1 MLRNTTCLIN
11 LPPKLAFPIRNMCLF
26 LQFYGEKVNNNL
38 RKRHTCNHFSS
49 ISNTVQWCISFWL
62 PWMVVFWVSDFP
74 NKLFFFFFLFQH
86 KRVRG
91 KKLSETRLGLLAKWQ
106 ESSPFLGEFSK
117 VIYPKYYEE
126 LKWTHK
132 NGCLGACRR

>member
-1 MLRNTTCLIN
+1 
-11 LPPKLAFPIRNMCLF
+11 MCLY
-26 LQFYGEKVNNNL
+26 LQFYGEKVKNNL
-38 RKRHTCNHFSS
+38 RKKVTDILATIFPQFLTLCSGAS
-49 ISNTVQWCISFWL
+49 VFWL

-117 VIYPKYYEE
+117 VIYPKYYKE
-126 LKWTHK
+126 LKCTRK
-132 NGCLGACRR
+132 NGYLGACRR